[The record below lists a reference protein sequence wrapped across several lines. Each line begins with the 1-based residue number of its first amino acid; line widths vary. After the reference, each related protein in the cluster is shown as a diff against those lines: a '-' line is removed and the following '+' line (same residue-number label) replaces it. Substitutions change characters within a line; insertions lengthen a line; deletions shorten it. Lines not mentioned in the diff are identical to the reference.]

1 MRAGGRNTRLDQL
14 LAMHTFARVA
24 ELGSFTRAADDLSLA
39 RSAVSQLVRQLEN
52 KLGGQLLNRTT
63 RKVSL
68 TAEGEDY
75 LARCQRIFAELAAAD
90 DLVARSRLRPQGR
103 LRVDVPTAFGRHL
116 LMPALPE
123 FMRRYPDIQVD
134 VRFNDRVIDLV
145 REGVDLALRVG
156 RIRQTTLAVRR
167 VSNTRLVTCASPK
180 YLAQAG
186 WPRRPE
192 DLLRHRCISFVQSDT
207 GRSADWSF
215 ARDGKRRRLRV
226 PGVLAFNTA
235 EAPVAAA
242 LNGLGITQTSD
253 ALVASYLQ
261 DGRLQLVLEDWIAE
275 GPPISIVFAH
285 GGRISAKVRVF
296 ADFMANL
303 MRGWRDQHQLPP

>member
-1 MRAGGRNTRLDQL
+1 MDQL
-14 LAMHTFARVA
+14 LAMRTFVRVA

-75 LARCQRIFAELAAAD
+75 LTRCQRIFAELAAAD
-90 DLVARSRLRPQGR
+90 DIVSRSRFRPQGR

-116 LMPALPE
+116 LMPALPD
-123 FMRRYPDIQVD
+123 FTRRFPEMQVE

-156 RIRQTTLAVRR
+156 PIRQSTLAVRR
-167 VSNTRLVTCASPK
+167 VCGTRLVTCASPK

-186 WPRRPE
+186 WPRRPD
-192 DLLRHRCISFVQSDT
+192 DLARHRCIGYVHSDT
-207 GRSADWSF
+207 GRTAEWSF
-215 ARDGKRRRLRV
+215 ARDGKRSRLRV
-226 PGVLAFNTA
+226 ANALAFNTA

-242 LNGLGITQTSD
+242 LSGLGITQTND
-253 ALVASYLQ
+253 ALVAGYLL
-261 DGRLQLVLEDWIAE
+261 DGRLQLVLEEWIAE

-285 GGRISAKVRVF
+285 GGRSSAKVRVF
-296 ADFMANL
+296 ADFMVDL
-303 MRGWRDQHQLPP
+303 MRGWRDSHRLPA